1 MSTTK
6 HQSISKTYYKYMI
19 KKLQYFIIQYITL
32 QKWDKRYNS
41 TSIIQNTAD
50 KEIWNT
56 CASVILQ
63 MIAVLEFPP
72 RAGCNILVSL
82 LSRYGTCPL
91 QMKFITKVVMKN
103 IRTGR
108 IASQKVNNLP
118 LTLNAF
124 TKFLYYRT
132 KSHETFVNMRTLLKS
147 HTLCT
152 SLCSAFWAS

>member
-1 MSTTK
+1 
-6 HQSISKTYYKYMI
+6 
-19 KKLQYFIIQYITL
+19 
-32 QKWDKRYNS
+32 
-41 TSIIQNTAD
+41 
-50 KEIWNT
+50 
-56 CASVILQ
+56 

-72 RAGCNILVSL
+72 RAGCSILVSL

-91 QMKFITKVVMKN
+91 KMKSNTKAVMKI

-108 IASQKVNNLP
+108 VASQKVNNLP

-124 TKFLYYRT
+124 TKFLYDRT

-152 SLCSAFWAS
+152 SLCSAF